1 MLDRLIH
8 FVLLI
13 MLLAYVWLFVM
24 LSIHEPLLP
33 VVAYELQYRLDLLL
47 GDWTPVQRVLGG
59 AVLLSLGTALL
70 LRGAELRH
78 SQ

>member
-8 FVLLI
+8 FVLLA

-24 LSIHEPLLP
+24 VSVHQPLLP
-33 VVAYELQYRLDLLL
+33 VVAYELEYQLDLLL
-47 GDWTPVQRVLGG
+47 GGWTPVQRVLGG
-59 AVLLSLGTALL
+59 ALLLSLGTVLL

-78 SQ
+78 AH

>member
-8 FVLLI
+8 FILLA

-24 LSIHEPLLP
+24 LNVHEPLLP
-33 VVAYELQYRLDLLL
+33 VLAYEFEYQLALLL
-47 GDWTPVQRVLGG
+47 GGWTPVQRILGG
-59 AVLLSLGTALL
+59 ALLLSLGAALL

-78 SQ
+78 AR